1 MLRLIAAL
9 ALLLVATVAR
19 AENGTPLPM
28 AASPEEVG
36 LSSAQLARL
45 SAVTRDHVEAQRLPG
60 AVLLVARRG
69 KIAWYE
75 AIGWRD
81 RNAEQP
87 MTPDAIFRIYS
98 MTKPITS
105 VAVMQLVEE
114 GRLQITDP
122 VSRYLPALSKLK
134 VGTDKP
140 DGSGGKTLELADPPR
155 EMTVQDLL
163 RHTSGLTYGTR
174 GDSLVKARYREA
186 KIGNRDDTNAEFVTK
201 LGTLPLMYAPGSRF
215 EYGVSTDV
223 LGRLVEVLSGRTL
236 GEVFE
241 QRIFRPLGMR
251 DTAFWVPQAKVARAA
266 QAAQTP
272 GAPPMTPRFD
282 VAVQPK
288 YESGGGGLTGTA
300 LDYLRFTTMLLNG
313 GVFGES
319 RILGKKTVEF
329 MTADHLGSIPVDT
342 AGLGFGLGFQVRRS
356 AGVAGIAGSV
366 GEYGWAGNAGT
377 LFWIDPKEQLIAIF
391 MIQVSDHE
399 RIVLR
404 NQFRSMVQAAI
415 ID

>member
-1 MLRLIAAL
+1 M
-9 ALLLVATVAR
+9 
-19 AENGTPLPM
+19 
-28 AASPEEVG
+28 
-36 LSSAQLARL
+36 
-45 SAVTRDHVEAQRLPG
+45 
-60 AVLLVARRG
+60 
-69 KIAWYE
+69 
-75 AIGWRD
+75 
-81 RNAEQP
+81 
-87 MTPDAIFRIYS
+87 
-98 MTKPITS
+98 
-105 VAVMQLVEE
+105 
-114 GRLQITDP
+114 
-122 VSRYLPALSKLK
+122 
-134 VGTDKP
+134 
-140 DGSGGKTLELADPPR
+140 LELADAPR

-174 GDSLVKARYREA
+174 GDSLVKTRYREA
-186 KIGNRDDTNAEFVTK
+186 KIGSREDTNAELVTK

-236 GEVFE
+236 GEVLE

-251 DTAFWVPQAKVARAA
+251 DTAFWVPQAKLARAA

-272 GAPPMTPRFD
+272 GAAPMTPRFD

-300 LDYLRFTTMLLNG
+300 LDYLRFSTMLLNG
-313 GVFGES
+313 GAFGDT

-329 MTADHLGSIPVDT
+329 MTADHLGTIPVET
-342 AGLGFGLGFQVRRS
+342 PGLGFGLGFQVRRS
-356 AGVAGIAGSV
+356 AGIAGIAGSV

-399 RIVLR
+399 RIALR